1 MPDAKMQ
8 AVIDVLPASRGVR
21 QACASV
27 GVQVPEFFFKLASNR
42 AKWEKPYADAK
53 AAQVELLAESIHDVP
68 LDYLER
74 KGATGVQ
81 AALVKTY
88 VDSLKWTLARTMPKK
103 YGDRLSIDDN
113 SSTTA
118 EKLRAALREID
129 RKTSGDED

>member
-1 MPDAKMQ
+1 
-8 AVIDVLPASRGVR
+8 
-21 QACASV
+21 
-27 GVQVPEFFFKLASNR
+27 
-42 AKWEKPYADAK
+42 
-53 AAQVELLAESIHDVP
+53 
-68 LDYLER
+68 
-74 KGATGVQ
+74 VQ
-81 AALVKTY
+81 AALIKTH